1 MKLQHLAWGVML
13 LLTVQA
19 QTPPSVSDLA
29 GTNWTLQSYGPENTQ
44 QTVLPEAPITLEFDE
59 AGAGIGGS
67 SGCNS
72 YGSTI
77 TLDGN
82 NVTLTPPISTMKACA
97 EPIMRQ
103 EQGFFTALT
112 SVTTLE
118 QTEGQLILSGGGQ
131 RLVFVSAQ
139 SESPENTTLEGTAW
153 RLQRFTKGSA
163 LVENAPITLEFRTDG
178 GLGGSAGC
186 NTYRGNVTLQGNT
199 LNVSPLATTR
209 KACTEDVMAQE
220 TMYLRSLKN
229 AITFERTGDTLTLFA
244 GEEGLEFVLA
254 QTDSSTDFT
263 TPPTINDTATSDI
276 TITSSNEL
284 NVATL
289 GTSNPLE
296 LALALLDI
304 PDAPSV
310 HILREDTSPTESV
323 ITLIAEGLEDDSV
336 AATLTRLT
344 FTRSEDG
351 NWSLMSGLEA
361 VKCRRG
367 EDTTTFVAGP
377 CP

>member
-1 MKLQHLAWGVML
+1 MKLKHLAWGIIL

-19 QTPPSVSDLA
+19 QTPPSASDLT
-29 GTNWTLQSYGPENTQ
+29 GSSWTLQSYGPEDTQ

-59 AGAGIGGS
+59 TGEGVGGS

-72 YGSTI
+72 YGSTL
-77 TLDGN
+77 TLDEN
-82 NVTLTPPISTMKACA
+82 TITLTPPISTMKACA
-97 EPIMRQ
+97 ENIMQQ
-103 EQGFFTALT
+103 EQAFFNALT
-112 SVTTLE
+112 TVTSLE
-118 QTEGQLILSGGGQ
+118 QTEEQLILSGGGQ
-131 RLVFVSAQ
+131 RLVFVSAR
-139 SESPENTTLEGTAW
+139 SESSTPSEPMMLEGTSW

-163 LVENAPITLEFRTDG
+163 LVENAPITLEFRADG
-178 GLGGSAGC
+178 QLGGSAGC
-186 NTYRGNVTLQGNT
+186 NTYRGSVTFEGNT
-199 LNVSPLATTR
+199 LKVSPLATTR
-209 KACTEDVMAQE
+209 KACAEDVMAQE
-220 TMYLRSLKN
+220 ATYLRSLQN
-229 AITFERTGDTLTLFA
+229 AITFERTSDTLTIFA

-254 QTDSSTDFT
+254 QANSTHST
-263 TPPTINDTATSDI
+263 ANDTATSNI

-310 HILREDTSPTESV
+310 QIMREDISPTEST
-323 ITLIAEGLEDDSV
+323 ITIVAEGLEDDGV
-336 AATLTRLT
+336 AATLTRFT
-344 FTRSEDG
+344 FTKSEDG
-351 NWSLMSGLEA
+351 NWNLMSGLEA

-367 EDTTTFVAGP
+367 KDTSTFVAGP